1 MRAVRVSGTENY
13 ADEAPELL
21 KRYESISF
29 ADHHRLV
36 MHLIPTAPS
45 RVLDIGAGTGRDAAG
60 FAALGH
66 SVVAV
71 EPTEELRSGA
81 IRLHPSPIIEWLD
94 DSLPDLAVVR
104 ARDEEFVVVML
115 TAVWMH
121 LDGLQ
126 RRQAM
131 PGVAALV
138 RNGGVV
144 IMSLRHGPVPP
155 GRRMFEVTAEET
167 IALAQPL
174 GLCCILNQKAR
185 SSLRQPG
192 VTWTRLAF
200 RKEPAVYIGVNNR
213 REPAPPCWGQDR
225 GVCLLLSWQAL
236 AGSSSQAGAPVCW
249 QVSGPGCPV

>member
-29 ADHHRLV
+29 ADAHRLA

-71 EPTEELRSGA
+71 EPTEELRRGA
-81 IRLHPSPIIEWLD
+81 MLLHPSPMIEWLD
-94 DSLPDLAVVR
+94 DSLPDLAVIR
-104 ARDEEFVVVML
+104 ARGDKFDVVML

-121 LDGLQ
+121 LDALQ
-126 RRQAM
+126 RRRAM
-131 PGVAALV
+131 PNLAALV
-138 RNGGVV
+138 RNGGLL

-155 GRRMFEVTAEET
+155 GRRMFEVSAEET
-167 IALAQPL
+167 IARAQPL
-174 GLCCILNQKAR
+174 GLCCVLRREAEP
-185 SSLRQPG
+185 SLRQPG
-192 VTWTRLAF
+192 VTWTRMAF
-200 RKEPAVYIGVNNR
+200 RKAQHPTAGGPSRDEQPA
-213 REPAPPCWGQDR
+213 
-225 GVCLLLSWQAL
+225 
-236 AGSSSQAGAPVCW
+236 
-249 QVSGPGCPV
+249 